1 MVLECTPSAISRMV
15 KRGDLTPAQVI
26 PTGRAGV
33 FVFRRADVL
42 AYKRRRARKAA
53 AGKRDAA
60 PLGDERRGVQDRQ
73 NR

>member
-1 MVLECTPSAISRMV
+1 MV

-42 AYKRRRARKAA
+42 AYKRRRGQKAA
-53 AGKRDAA
+53 TGTKNAA
-60 PLGDERRGVQDRQ
+60 PLGDERRGVRDGRG
-73 NR
+73 R